1 MIFEMSQKTK
11 FFILASSIF
20 FGVSCVVSGVG
31 FLLSLRLSYLLFGP
45 LSGIGGWIHG
55 LAGVIGLVFSLL
67 VGTLIALV
75 INLKI
80 GKKWREEFAPSEE
93 EGNYERIRL
102 TCLSFLAFLVLLW
115 GLIVAIAEF

>member
-1 MIFEMSQKTK
+1 MSKKTK
-11 FFILASSIF
+11 FFILSSLIF
-20 FGVSCVVSGVG
+20 FGISVISSVLGG
-31 FLLSLRLSYLLFGP
+31 LLFAQLVFLRLGP
-45 LSGIGGWIHG
+45 LSGLGGWIYG
-55 LAGVIGLVFSLL
+55 LVGVIGVGVGLL

-80 GKKWREEFAPSEE
+80 GKKWGGEFAPSEE